1 MDKSKIIKAVV
12 LTKDD
17 AAGSGIEGV
26 NNITTAFKFIGT
38 KSNISNA
45 RALMD
50 YIVHSHNEID
60 SILVSSNNLPIV
72 ETKQFQDT
80 TVQIE
85 GQIKDYQ
92 VDSKIQQAPMQHST
106 MLQPSSGYSSDS
118 DQKKTKTEQKPK
130 KTKKTKPA
138 NGKRVDPIKPEF
150 TTV

>member
-1 MDKSKIIKAVV
+1 VDKSKIIKAVV

-60 SILVSSNNLPIV
+60 SIL
-72 ETKQFQDT
+72 DT

>member
-60 SILVSSNNLPIV
+60 SILVSSDILHPSSKQNNL
-72 ETKQFQDT
+72 
-80 TVQIE
+80 
-85 GQIKDYQ
+85 GY
-92 VDSKIQQAPMQHST
+92 HST
-106 MLQPSSGYSSDS
+106 NRGTNQGLPG
-118 DQKKTKTEQKPK
+118 
-130 KTKKTKPA
+130 
-138 NGKRVDPIKPEF
+138 
-150 TTV
+150 